1 MLKRFT
7 YAILSILLAL
17 SNLVT
22 VSADYKALTTEE
34 NVNVYT
40 LPALSEEQISD
51 QIKTYL
57 MNKYDSDHFQ
67 IISYLPESDL
77 KKQSITRSQSQ
88 TYIGETTRTVQVRYA
103 KNQYPKGVTF
113 KNTTGT
119 IYYQDSQ
126 GADVS
131 FSFSIGGKAW
141 NVGVGL
147 GYKASGVTG
156 YGLNCAANTPC
167 KISVSKSVTVKLYH
181 VVVSYEGQVTSESN
195 VPVKFE
201 NALYLRNG
209 LA

>member
-88 TYIGETTRTVQVRYA
+88 TYIGETTRTVQVGLQKINIQKVLLLKTLLVQFITRIHRGLMFLLVFQLVV
-103 KNQYPKGVTF
+103 KR
-113 KNTTGT
+113 GT
-119 IYYQDSQ
+119 LALDWDIRRLVLQDM
-126 GADVS
+126 G
-131 FSFSIGGKAW
+131 
-141 NVGVGL
+141 
-147 GYKASGVTG
+147 
-156 YGLNCAANTPC
+156 
-167 KISVSKSVTVKLYH
+167 
-181 VVVSYEGQVTSESN
+181 
-195 VPVKFE
+195 
-201 NALYLRNG
+201 
-209 LA
+209 

>member
-67 IISYLPESDL
+67 IISYLPE
-77 KKQSITRSQSQ
+77 
-88 TYIGETTRTVQVRYA
+88 
-103 KNQYPKGVTF
+103 
-113 KNTTGT
+113 
-119 IYYQDSQ
+119 
-126 GADVS
+126 
-131 FSFSIGGKAW
+131 
-141 NVGVGL
+141 
-147 GYKASGVTG
+147 
-156 YGLNCAANTPC
+156 
-167 KISVSKSVTVKLYH
+167 
-181 VVVSYEGQVTSESN
+181 
-195 VPVKFE
+195 
-201 NALYLRNG
+201 
-209 LA
+209 

>member
-57 MNKYDSDHFQ
+57 MNKYDS
-67 IISYLPESDL
+67 
-77 KKQSITRSQSQ
+77 
-88 TYIGETTRTVQVRYA
+88 
-103 KNQYPKGVTF
+103 
-113 KNTTGT
+113 
-119 IYYQDSQ
+119 
-126 GADVS
+126 
-131 FSFSIGGKAW
+131 
-141 NVGVGL
+141 
-147 GYKASGVTG
+147 
-156 YGLNCAANTPC
+156 
-167 KISVSKSVTVKLYH
+167 VSKSVTVKLYH

>member
-77 KKQSITRSQSQ
+77 KKQSITRSQS
-88 TYIGETTRTVQVRYA
+88 
-103 KNQYPKGVTF
+103 
-113 KNTTGT
+113 
-119 IYYQDSQ
+119 
-126 GADVS
+126 
-131 FSFSIGGKAW
+131 
-141 NVGVGL
+141 
-147 GYKASGVTG
+147 
-156 YGLNCAANTPC
+156 
-167 KISVSKSVTVKLYH
+167 
-181 VVVSYEGQVTSESN
+181 
-195 VPVKFE
+195 
-201 NALYLRNG
+201 
-209 LA
+209 